1 MTLHRSDAQVGLA
14 TATEKKMDELY
25 SLIDGI
31 GVAMMTTRRRDGRL
45 VSRAMQ
51 TQGRQSFADLW
62 YMASLESHKF
72 EELRNDPSINLSFYR
87 DGTREWVSVSGTA
100 HISRDRSLIHRLYQK
115 EWKAWLGD
123 EGGAED
129 GSPDDPRIGLI
140 LVDVDAVTFFKV
152 DKPRPL
158 VLFEVVK
165 ALITGEKPD
174 VGDVRHLTGSDF
186 DDVK

>member
-1 MTLHRSDAQVGLA
+1 MTLHRTDEQVGLSK
-14 TATEKKMDELY
+14 ATEKKIDELY
-25 SLIDGI
+25 SLIDGV

-45 VSRAMQ
+45 VSRAMASQ
-51 TQGRQSFADLW
+51 ERQSIADLW
-62 YMASLESHKF
+62 YMASLDSHKF
-72 EELRNDPSINLSFYR
+72 DELRNDPNINLSFYR

-100 HISRDRSLIHRLYQK
+100 RVSRDRSLIHRLYRK
-115 EWKAWLGD
+115 DWKAWLGD

-140 LVDVDAVTFFKV
+140 LVDVDAVTFFKL

-165 ALITGEKPD
+165 GIITGQKPD
-174 VGDVRHLTGSDF
+174 IGDVRQLTGSDF
-186 DDVK
+186 DDVR